1 MRFLYLIIAFINYF
15 DIFAV
20 EMNII
25 ETQKHSPSEVA
36 QTVKDLFR
44 KKGIQ
49 MNDFARDNNITPNQ
63 MYVILNGKDY
73 INGLWSLRLNMTL
86 GISMMYCISGAL
98 PIMDPSYEFDNL
110 LYAAT
115 SYKEAVELEDRLR
128 DEFELNRESLNP
140 AEKAVFIKAIADAR
154 KKKTEEAA
162 ALSVLLRKGW
172 NEDGEDEG
180 THTIISQTTMTR
192 LKLHEAIE
200 KVIKD
205 AGRPLSFTEIA
216 KQINTQNLYSRGDGA
231 PVPASQISARVK
243 NYPSWFTVNRD
254 ESPATV
260 SLAGRD

>member
-1 MRFLYLIIAFINYF
+1 M
-15 DIFAV
+15 
-20 EMNII
+20 
-25 ETQKHSPSEVA
+25 QKHSPAEVA
-36 QTVKDLFR
+36 QTIKDLFK

-73 INGLWSLRLNMTL
+73 VNGVWSLRLNMAL
-86 GISMMYCISGAL
+86 GINMMYCISGAF

-128 DEFELNRESLNP
+128 DEFELNQEALSP
-140 AEKAVFIKAIADAR
+140 AEKAAFTKALADAR
-154 KKKTEEAA
+154 KKKIEEAA
-162 ALSVLLRKGW
+162 DLSVLLKKGW
-172 NEDGEDEG
+172 NEDGEDEE
-180 THTIISQTTMTR
+180 THTIITQTAMTR

-243 NYPSWFTVNRD
+243 NYPSWFIVNRD
-254 ESPATV
+254 DSPATV
-260 SLAGRD
+260 SLANRK